1 MKDINDFLPKIPN
14 MRWGSVTN
22 FKPTKNQLQDMNK
35 FLPHDSKWHL
45 ILDSKGSVQVDGK
58 EIRRRSADSMT

>member
-1 MKDINDFLPKIPN
+1 MKDINDFMPKIPR

-22 FKPTKNQLQDMNK
+22 FKPTKVQFQEMAK
-35 FLPHDSKWHL
+35 FLPHDHRWHT
-45 ILDSKGSVQVDGK
+45 ILNSYGSVLVDGK